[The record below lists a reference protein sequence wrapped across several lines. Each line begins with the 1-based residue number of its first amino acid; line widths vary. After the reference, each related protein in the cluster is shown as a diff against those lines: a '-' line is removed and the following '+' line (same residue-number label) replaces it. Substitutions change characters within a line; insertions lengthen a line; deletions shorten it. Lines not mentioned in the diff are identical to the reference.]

1 MPAIIAGFI
10 IFYNNKDFGG
20 LLLKIYCEMDHVNLI
35 AGQPPFVSYAM
46 FVDRHGQLA
55 DQEQEVCEN
64 KNHDQ
69 PTGFRKEEPLIQ
81 ESDSNL
87 SEKQREDLTKDLVF
101 KLFLG
106 NEEFKE
112 EVAIPFHRAFW
123 GHKTKINKLELKTAP
138 INGST
143 LDSRKIDPDV
153 VWQDP
158 ENGNVFLTEMQ
169 RNAQPLYAQRISL
182 YGGKTFATLA
192 VKGSDWNFDLVSA
205 FVLGL
210 ANFDL
215 NREGPMDYIHE
226 YASINVNC
234 KEDFLTGQDWKML
247 TDLKKA
253 RTFQPEVFTERDKWI
268 YLLNNFHHFDE
279 LENMPAFMVD
289 GSFDKVLDIAN
300 KIKREKMDEL
310 MDFISELHQGDRER
324 AAKEEGIEIGE
335 GKGIAKAIRAF
346 IANNPNAKRMS
357 SQEIAATFN
366 TEEPLVKSIM
376 TA

>member
-1 MPAIIAGFI
+1 
-10 IFYNNKDFGG
+10 
-20 LLLKIYCEMDHVNLI
+20 MDHVNLI
-35 AGQPPFVSYAM
+35 AGQPSFVSYAM

-55 DQEQEVCEN
+55 DQEVCEN
-64 KNHDQ
+64 KIREQ
-69 PTGFRKEEPLIQ
+69 STGFRKEDALIP
-81 ESDSNL
+81 ESDSGL
-87 SEKQREDLTKDLVF
+87 SEKQREDLRKDLVF
-101 KLFLG
+101 KMFLG
-106 NEEFKE
+106 KEEYKE
-112 EVAIPFHRAFW
+112 EVAIPFHKAFW
-123 GHKTKINKLELKTAP
+123 GHKTKINNLELKTAP
-138 INGST
+138 IDGNT

-158 ENGNVFLTEMQ
+158 DNGNIFLTEMQ
-169 RNAQPLYAQRISL
+169 RNAQPFYAQRISL

-192 VKGSDWNFDLVSA
+192 VKGSAWNFDLVSA

-253 RTFQPEVFTERDKWI
+253 RAFQPEVFTERDKWI
-268 YLLNNFHHFDE
+268 FLLNNFHHFDE
-279 LENMPAFMVD
+279 LENMPAFMLD

-324 AAKEEGIEIGE
+324 AAKEEGIEE
-335 GKGIAKAIRAF
+335 GMEKGLEKGMEKGMEKGIVTAIRAF
-346 IANNPNAKRMS
+346 IAQNSTENRMS
-357 SQEIAATFN
+357 PQKIAAMFN
-366 TEEPLVKSIM
+366 IDELLAQSIM
-376 TA
+376 TT